1 MSKFRYLPGV
11 IPFTFILTFIVAAT
25 VATLFQRL
33 IISRRRSE
41 TPIYGRN
48 RLNIWQRFFYGYPYE
63 FVYQSSWKG
72 LFGNYISMYLLLV
85 WRICAFLYFFGIVF
99 LWNYIRTNGSN
110 AYFFSLWNINLIT
123 SYYFLTVVASLIGVR
138 HHQRY
143 IDHQETLITSSDAN
157 PDSYNYWS
165 NSLTQFG
172 YIVQILY
179 EITGST
185 AFFITFVT
193 FMTLDSGMLFWNL
206 NDHFVTTSSVLVELL
221 LSRLVIRWEHVI
233 FTIIWGL
240 MYLIFIWP
248 MVVLGVLSDWP
259 YHFLKTDTSMVFF
272 WYFALVAFLI
282 FFYIIFVFLGWLKE
296 SFILSLET
304 LVNMISHSRPK

>member
-11 IPFTFILTFIVAAT
+11 IPYTFILTFIVAAT
-25 VATLFQRL
+25 IATLFQRSSN
-33 IISRRRSE
+33 SRRRGES
-41 TPIYGRN
+41 PIFGRN
-48 RLNIWQRFFYGYPYE
+48 RLNSWRRFFYGYPYE

-72 LFGNYISMYLLLV
+72 LFGNYISMYLLFV
-85 WRICAFLYFFGIVF
+85 WRICAFLYFLGIVF
-99 LWNYIRTNGSN
+99 LWNYILTRGSN

-123 SYYFLTVVASLIGVR
+123 AYYFLAMVASLIGVIY
-138 HHQRY
+138 HQRF

-172 YIVQILY
+172 YTVQILY

-185 AFFITFVT
+185 AFFITFVA

-206 NDHFVTTSSVLVELL
+206 NDHFVTTCSVLVELL
-221 LSRLVIRWEHVI
+221 FSRLVIRWEHVF
-233 FTIIWGL
+233 FTIVWGL
-240 MYLIFIWP
+240 LYLIFIWP
-248 MVVLGVLSDWP
+248 MVFLGVLSDWP

-272 WYFALVAFLI
+272 WYFALIAFLI
-282 FFYIIFVFLGWLKE
+282 IFYFVFVVLGWLKE
-296 SFILSLET
+296 SFLQSLET
-304 LVNMISHSRPK
+304 LANIFSHSRQK